1 MLSTPEKLVFLVLAL
16 LSLYYAYVGF
26 ARVVRVI
33 RRGGPSSYPRLDR
46 LPERAGRAVV
56 RWLSQR
62 TVFKRRPLTSA
73 FHAFIF
79 YGFVLYLFVNLIDLL
94 NGYLP
99 RAWTAGLRFG
109 AVGDAYRLLA
119 DVLTVLI
126 LVGMIYMLVRR
137 FWARDRRLQHN
148 ERTLLHDKVRVGSVQ
163 RDSLIVGAFILLHVG
178 FRLFGETFLLASEG
192 RPDAFQPVASTL
204 ASWVGFGAGRV
215 WGWHLGWWAALG
227 LILAFLPYFP
237 RSKHLHLIAS
247 AFNFAVER
255 RAPDGRPVSTGAL
268 EPIDF
273 EDESLEQY
281 GAASLE
287 HLRYPQLL
295 DAYACIQCNRCA
307 DVCPANQTGKALS
320 PAALEINKR
329 YELNEVAR
337 GFAGGEASPRPLMAF
352 ALSEEALWACTTCGA
367 CMEVCPVGCEQMI
380 DIVDIRR
387 DRVMMEGAFPSE
399 LQTAFRGMERMGNPW
414 GIGEDKR
421 MDWAEGLAVPTVD
434 EKPDF
439 EVLFWVGCAGAFD
452 PAAQKTTRAMVRILE
467 QAGVS
472 YAVLGKGE
480 KCTGDPA
487 RRAGNEYLYYQ
498 LAAENVAVLNET
510 LASEALS
517 PGSEKLVLTTCPHCF
532 NALFN
537 DYPQLGG
544 DYRVVHHTQL
554 IERLMA
560 EGRLPPVRLGEAVT
574 YHDPCYLGRHN
585 GVYDAPRAVLSSGGG
600 EVAEMPRH
608 RENALCCGAGGAQF
622 WKEEEPGRTRV
633 SEMRFAEAEATGA
646 AVVAAACPF
655 CKSMLSSSESASREG
670 APEVRDV
677 AQLVADELDRMQAQ
691 LEGAGGGATAS
702 G

>member
-16 LSLYYAYVGF
+16 VSLGAAYLGF

-33 RRGGPSSYPRLDR
+33 LRGGASSFPRLDR
-46 LPERAGRAVV
+46 LPARAGRAIL

-62 TVFKRRPLTSA
+62 TVFKRRPWVSV

-79 YGFVLYLFVNLIDLL
+79 YGFVLYVLVNLIDLL

-99 RAWTAGLRFG
+99 RAWTAGIRLG
-109 AVGDAYRLLA
+109 PVGDAYRLLA

-126 LVGMIYMLVRR
+126 LVGMAFMLVRR
-137 FWARDRRLQHN
+137 FWLRDRRLAHN
-148 ERTLLHDKVRVGSVQ
+148 ERTLLHEKVRSRGVQ
-163 RDSLIVGAFILLHVG
+163 RDSLIVGWFILLHVG

-192 RPDAFQPVASTL
+192 HRDAFQPVASAL
-204 ASWVGFGAGRV
+204 AAAVGFGPGRI
-215 WGWHLGWWAALG
+215 WGWHLGWWVALS

-255 RAPDGRPVSTGAL
+255 RRQDGRPLSTGAL
-268 EPIDF
+268 EPIPF
-273 EDESLEQY
+273 EDETLEQY
-281 GAASLE
+281 GAARLE

-307 DVCPANQTGKALS
+307 NVCPANQTGKALS

-329 YELNEVAR
+329 YELNQIAN
-337 GFAGGEASPRPLMAF
+337 GFAGGDASPRPLMAF

-387 DRVMMEGAFPSE
+387 DRVMMEGAFPGE

-414 GIGEDKR
+414 GIGQEKR
-421 MDWAEGLAVPTVD
+421 MEWAEGLDVPTVD
-434 EKPDF
+434 RRPDF
-439 EVLFWVGCAGAFD
+439 EVLYWVGCAGAFD
-452 PAAQKTTRAMVRILE
+452 PEAQKTARAMVRILE
-467 QAGVS
+467 QAGVN

-480 KCTGDPA
+480 TCTGDPA

-498 LAAENVAVLNET
+498 LASDNVAVLNGA
-510 LASEALS
+510 LASEALEQ
-517 PGSEKLVLTTCPHCF
+517 GSEKLILTTCAHCF
-532 NALFN
+532 NALLN

-544 DYRVVHHTQL
+544 TYRVVHHTQL
-554 IERLMA
+554 IERLIA
-560 EGRLPPVRLGEAVT
+560 ERRLPPLALEGAVT
-574 YHDPCYLGRHN
+574 FHDPCYLGRHN
-585 GVYDAPRAVLSSGGG
+585 GEFDAPRAVLTSGGPG
-600 EVAEMPRH
+600 LTEMPRN
-608 RENALCCGAGGAQF
+608 RERALCCGAGGAQY
-622 WKEEEPGRTRV
+622 WKEEEEGLTRV
-633 SEMRFAEAEATGA
+633 SEARFQEAEATGA
-646 AVVAAACPF
+646 GVVAAACPF
-655 CKSMLSSSESASREG
+655 CKSMLASTEAASREG
-670 APEVRDV
+670 APEVLDV
-677 AQLVADELDRMQAQ
+677 AQLVARQLDRTQAR
-691 LEGAGGGATAS
+691 LDEPAS